1 MLSLFDDV
9 FVSPVDS
16 QVKDEEEKE
25 PILCRECSM
34 VLENEEVI
42 ICPSCKT
49 YVDPEKEIE
58 MVENQYVYDDAAH
71 EMPYVD
77 EYTHLARM
85 VAIDREGKA
94 VMLDDDTVL
103 PYDRLVLATGL
114 SEASRQYVDE
124 MEQSS
129 EDPQQDPDQDMNI
142 TAFDSKITRQTNSMC
157 TFTDTSC

>member
-1 MLSLFDDV
+1 MNLMPSKNKVCSKKYKKNIFNSTILSYIHLFHQKSNTLHNL
-9 FVSPVDS
+9 FLSYIIIILLITEES
-16 QVKDEEEKE
+16 EEEEEEKE

-77 EYTHLARM
+77 EYTHLDDEHYFAM
-85 VAIDREGKA
+85 EADHDAETAI
-94 VMLDDDTVL
+94 
-103 PYDRLVLATGL
+103 
-114 SEASRQYVDE
+114 
-124 MEQSS
+124 
-129 EDPQQDPDQDMNI
+129 I
-142 TAFDSKITRQTNSMC
+142 
-157 TFTDTSC
+157 

>member
-1 MLSLFDDV
+1 MLLTLQSYRIYIFFTKNLTLYIISFFLILFLLYY
-9 FVSPVDS
+9 SYITCITEES
-16 QVKDEEEKE
+16 EEEEEEKE

-77 EYTHLARM
+77 EYTHLDDEHYFAM
-85 VAIDREGKA
+85 EADHDAETAI
-94 VMLDDDTVL
+94 
-103 PYDRLVLATGL
+103 
-114 SEASRQYVDE
+114 
-124 MEQSS
+124 
-129 EDPQQDPDQDMNI
+129 I
-142 TAFDSKITRQTNSMC
+142 
-157 TFTDTSC
+157 